1 MKHSGLSGGAAIH
14 DQAQNRDKRGLN
26 RRAKHMDVTRLFSAT
41 CENFL
46 LILVTLLVVSVRCVA
61 QQTDLSTLSIE
72 ELANIQVTSA
82 SKKAES
88 LSRAPAA
95 IYVLTGEDIRRGGFT
110 TLPEAL
116 RMVPGLYVAR
126 TDSHIW
132 QISTR
137 GFSDLNNNKMLVLV
151 DGRTVYT
158 PQFGS
163 VFWDVLDIPLENIDR
178 VEVIR
183 GPGGTL
189 WGANAVNGV
198 INIVTKQAAKT
209 QGFLFSSSASPE
221 AGYAS
226 TVQYGGQIGSN
237 VNYRV
242 FGRASYWEPL
252 RNASGIDLPDHF
264 GLPQAGTRVDWA
276 ASRNDE
282 LSIDAGTLDGRIGS
296 TPFQARIPATFLV
309 KASHVLAR
317 WKHSISDR
325 SSTDTLAYCDWYA
338 RYGTPAEMRN
348 TCDLEFQHSY
358 AFNQRHSLIWGG
370 SFFSTGDDLSADP
383 ASFVPERRRNN
394 VVSAFGQYE
403 LAVVPDR
410 LRVIGGAKIEHNGYT
425 GFEYQPQVRAVW
437 TPSQSHTFW
446 ASFSRTVRIPARN
459 ESNLQL
465 SVPARTAN
473 GLPVILNIAGDPN
486 LLSERVKA
494 FEIGYRV
501 QVVHSL
507 SLDTTLFYNNYRNLI
522 GRSAGTRILSQ
533 SNPA

>member
-1 MKHSGLSGGAAIH
+1 MKHSGLSGSGVRVPVRR
-14 DQAQNRDKRGLN
+14 QAKPRSERELY
-26 RRAKHMDVTRLFSAT
+26 RRTSRLDARCPFSGSF
-41 CENFL
+41 ENL
-46 LILVTLLVVSVRCVA
+46 LGMLVTLLLATVPCVG
-61 QQTDLSTLSIE
+61 QQPDLSTLSIE

-82 SKKAES
+82 SKRAES
-88 LSRAPAA
+88 LSGAPAA
-95 IYVLTGEDIRRGGFT
+95 IYVLTGEEIRRGGFI

-116 RMVPGLYVAR
+116 RMVPGLYVGR
-126 TDSHIW
+126 TDSHTW

-151 DGRTVYT
+151 DGRSVYT

-163 VFWDVLDIPLENIDR
+163 VFWDVLDMPLENIER

-198 INIVTKQAAKT
+198 INIVTKRAAET
-209 QGFLFSSSASPE
+209 QGFMFSGSASPE

-226 TVQYGGQIGSN
+226 TIQYGGRIGST
-237 VNYRV
+237 VTYRI

-252 RNASGIDLPDHF
+252 QAASDINLPDYLS
-264 GLPQAGTRVDWA
+264 LPQAGTRVDWA
-276 ASRNDE
+276 ASRNDNF
-282 LSIDAGTLDGRIGS
+282 SIDAGTFDGRFGS
-296 TPFQARIPATFLV
+296 TVFNTRIPATFLI
-309 KASHVLAR
+309 KSSHVLAR

-410 LRVIGGAKIEHNGYT
+410 LRVIGGGQDRAQWLHWIRVPTPGSRGVDT
-425 GFEYQPQVRAVW
+425 QPVPHLLGEFFPYR
-437 TPSQSHTFW
+437 THPS
-446 ASFSRTVRIPARN
+446 A
-459 ESNLQL
+459 
-465 SVPARTAN
+465 
-473 GLPVILNIAGDPN
+473 
-486 LLSERVKA
+486 
-494 FEIGYRV
+494 
-501 QVVHSL
+501 
-507 SLDTTLFYNNYRNLI
+507 
-522 GRSAGTRILSQ
+522 
-533 SNPA
+533 